1 MVRGCVIDQIP
12 ATNSSSNA
20 LCVEA
25 STSRPRIFSAPCTA
39 SAATWPRNSAR
50 ARWAMFS
57 MSACAVACC
66 RAASASASVR
76 ALSTIWPACWLARSM
91 MTAASARAFFTSSS
105 ARVLASANSLRA
117 RSAAS
122 RPSAMRLARSSMALT
137 MGGQM
142 YFIVNQTRIRKTSAW
157 AMSVALMLT
166 VAFLSRT
173 QSTTC
178 NKFGLP
184 VTSLRGR
191 TGSLCQYVGG
201 ERIDEDH
208 VQRDAHADDRDRV
221 DQADQQE
228 HLALQHRHQF
238 RLARGTLEELAAH
251 QAHADGGADAG
262 EAEHEAGRQG
272 GEAFN
277 TGQCADIHCVSP

>member
-1 MVRGCVIDQIP
+1 MVRGCVMRQIP
-12 ATNSSSNA
+12 ATSSSNNA
-20 LCVEA
+20 LCVAA

-39 SAATWPRNSAR
+39 SVATWPRNSAR
-50 ARWAMFS
+50 ARWAMLS
-57 MSACAVACC
+57 MSACAVAFC

-76 ALSTIWPACWLARSM
+76 ALSTIWPAWLLARSM

-105 ARVLASANSLRA
+105 ARVLASASSLRA

-122 RPSAMRLARSSMALT
+122 RPSAMRLARSSMART

-142 YFIVNQTRIRKTSAW
+142 YFIVNQTRIRKTISW
-157 AMSVALMLT
+157 AMSVALRLT
-166 VAFLSRT
+166 VAFLSGL
-173 QSTTC
+173 QSTTRQVR
-178 NKFGLP
+178 LA
-184 VTSLRGR
+184 SLRGR
-191 TGSLCQYVGG
+191 TGGLCQHVGG

-208 VQRDAHADDRDRV
+208 VQRDAHADDRNRV

-251 QAHADGGADAG
+251 
-262 EAEHEAGRQG
+262 
-272 GEAFN
+272 
-277 TGQCADIHCVSP
+277 